1 MRLGEKAILQGSQ
14 VFSNGFGLICGAV
27 ILLTLCAAD
36 SGITAELDEL
46 LEGFEET
53 NRTDP
58 PLDELLDGFSDQT
71 LTADDPRPPAPP
83 ILPSWLELQGGVSL
97 WAIANIAQ
105 QPPAPGEPDY
115 RGLSMLRTTGELIA
129 DTQYR
134 GWRGRVGV
142 TAFYDAA
149 YSLNGQ
155 RSRYTDAFLDEYETE
170 LELQEA
176 YLQGT
181 LFPSLD
187 IKCGRQIVVWGS
199 SDTIRVTDIINP
211 LDQRVPGMVD
221 VRFLRLPVTIT
232 RLDYYKD
239 GWNVTG
245 LLIHEP
251 RFTKLPVY
259 NGEFFPFNRAISES
273 DDPDWSLEDQQF
285 GLAVNGIF
293 SGWDMSLY
301 AASVFDPVGYVGISG
316 SGGLL
321 RYHDRAAMFGGAL
334 TVAAGNWL
342 VKGET
347 AYWSGLRYATT
358 EDDKDRFDILAG
370 LEYSGF
376 DETMI
381 SAECANR
388 HILDFEQQMAQ
399 PPDGQQQDWTQYSL
413 RITRDFYNDRLQL
426 TILLSSFGLLLTDG
440 GFARAQLEYELNEH
454 AAITGGT
461 VFYRSG
467 DFPGFNDIGNNDR
480 IFTKLEYRF

>member
-155 RSRYTDAFLDEYETE
+155 RSRYTDAF
-170 LELQEA
+170 
-176 YLQGT
+176 
-181 LFPSLD
+181 
-187 IKCGRQIVVWGS
+187 
-199 SDTIRVTDIINP
+199 
-211 LDQRVPGMVD
+211 
-221 VRFLRLPVTIT
+221 
-232 RLDYYKD
+232 
-239 GWNVTG
+239 
-245 LLIHEP
+245 
-251 RFTKLPVY
+251 
-259 NGEFFPFNRAISES
+259 
-273 DDPDWSLEDQQF
+273 
-285 GLAVNGIF
+285 
-293 SGWDMSLY
+293 
-301 AASVFDPVGYVGISG
+301 
-316 SGGLL
+316 
-321 RYHDRAAMFGGAL
+321 
-334 TVAAGNWL
+334 
-342 VKGET
+342 
-347 AYWSGLRYATT
+347 
-358 EDDKDRFDILAG
+358 
-370 LEYSGF
+370 
-376 DETMI
+376 
-381 SAECANR
+381 
-388 HILDFEQQMAQ
+388 
-399 PPDGQQQDWTQYSL
+399 
-413 RITRDFYNDRLQL
+413 
-426 TILLSSFGLLLTDG
+426 
-440 GFARAQLEYELNEH
+440 
-454 AAITGGT
+454 
-461 VFYRSG
+461 
-467 DFPGFNDIGNNDR
+467 
-480 IFTKLEYRF
+480 